1 MDMWIRDVLLNSQ
14 AMLVLAI
21 LSGFVFSDIGSIVG
35 SYMVFVI
42 AVLMTVSMRKVSIT
56 GLTSYEWRDVVGLL
70 AVNYVVLSSAYFL
83 VAWLFFDGVHQ
94 SSIILLGLM
103 PPAVGII
110 SLTYLLDGALETS
123 FVAEVIGYA
132 LSLVLIPVGM
142 HVSLGD
148 TVSLWS
154 IGEVLVYM
162 IIVPFILSR
171 GVRWTEGNT
180 SFLTE
185 ERFKIV
191 FNVSYAS
198 AFFGSIALN
207 RDRILANPEVALWM
221 AGVLLSVRLLMS
233 AATHTWLKDRLRHP
247 LDVDFVLF
255 SSLKNG
261 GAALGFA
268 VMLFGAQAT
277 LPLAVNA
284 AAAAIHIVLLEY
296 YFLPSVR

>member
-1 MDMWIRDVLLNSQ
+1 MWAKDVLLNSQ

-21 LSGFVFSDIGSIVG
+21 ISGFLFPDIGSFIG
-35 SYMVFVI
+35 SYMVVVI
-42 AVLMTVSMRKVSIT
+42 AMLMTVSMRKVSIR
-56 GLTSYEWRDVVGLL
+56 GLTSYQWRDVLGLL
-70 AVNYVVLSSAYFL
+70 AVNYAVLSSVYFL
-83 VAWLFFDGVHQ
+83 VAWLLFDGVYQ

-123 FVAEVIGYA
+123 FVAEVFGYA
-132 LSLVLIPVGM
+132 LSLFLIPLGM
-142 HVSLGD
+142 HLSLGD

-154 IGEVLVYM
+154 IGKVLVYM
-162 IIVPFILSR
+162 IIMPFIVSR
-171 GVRWTEGNT
+171 GVRWAESNAAV
-180 SFLTE
+180 LTE

-191 FNVSYAS
+191 FNISYAS

-207 RDRILANPEVALWM
+207 RDRILANPETALWM
-221 AGVLLSVRLLMS
+221 AAVLLSVRVVMS
-233 AATHTWLKDRLRHP
+233 VMTHSWLKSRLRHP

-268 VMLFGAQAT
+268 VMLFGAEAT

-284 AAAAIHIVLLEY
+284 AAAATHIVLLES
-296 YFLPSVR
+296 YFLPRTR